1 MTMPEEKPQ
10 GSEADS
16 TDAPSVELSNERS
29 RRPSI
34 ALDDRVDESGE
45 DSFPASDPPSWWSG
59 A

>member
-16 TDAPSVELSNERS
+16 TDAPSVELSNEWS

-34 ALDDRVDESGE
+34 VPDDLVDESGE

-59 A
+59 P

>member
-10 GSEADS
+10 GSEGDS
-16 TDAPSVELSNERS
+16 TDASVELSNERS

-59 A
+59 S

>member
-1 MTMPEEKPQ
+1 MPEEKPQ
-10 GSEADS
+10 GPEGDS
-16 TDAPSVELSNERS
+16 TDASVELSNERS

-59 A
+59 P